1 MDLFKSLFT
10 SKGVMGEEGVAWSIE
25 SFNQRWALDGV
36 DGELES
42 IYRKTFSM
50 EISQKALKGDFQ
62 FSGSPSF

>member
-1 MDLFKSLFT
+1 M
-10 SKGVMGEEGVAWSIE
+10 
-25 SFNQRWALDGV
+25 

-62 FSGSPSF
+62 FSGSPSFKKKSVKKLFEFSFSRELEKLAAVGYEKDVRQ